1 MPEITWIR
9 PEGGLCVWMSLPA
22 RIETGF
28 DSPLFK
34 QATKVDGVM
43 YVPGELSYGG
53 PPTTANATKCGLASA
68 SNRLTASKWACAGW
82 LRPFGLCCKRP
93 SDRIR
98 TLIVGRFPRKGSIF
112 GIPGK
117 RLGC

>member
-1 MPEITWIR
+1 MPEITWVR

-53 PPTTANATKCGLASA
+53 PATSRKR
-68 SNRLTASKWACAGW
+68 NQMRLS
-82 LRPFGLCCKRP
+82 FGVESP
-93 SDRIR
+93 DRIEE
-98 TLIVGRFPRKGSIF
+98 
-112 GIPGK
+112 GIR
-117 RLGC
+117 RLAAAVRAVL